1 MSRKASI
8 PGGTSAA
15 ISAARSFEIGPGPLG
30 IGETS
35 PIADAPASTAIHTSS
50 IDLMQQTFT
59 RVWAGGRMGPLDN
72 SLPPVRRICVFC
84 GASPGARPAYAQ
96 ATTDLARLLAGDGI
110 GVVYGGGGVGLM
122 GVLADAVLAEGGEII
137 GVIPRALVDREIA
150 HRDVTDMRVVGSMHE
165 RKALM
170 AELADAFIA
179 LPGGLGTLEELF
191 EVYTWAQLG
200 LHRKPCALLNVEGYY
215 DGIAGFLDDAVEE
228 RFLREEHRDMLMV
241 ERDPR
246 ALIERLREFEPDAV
260 LPKWI
265 DRGET

>member
-1 MSRKASI
+1 V
-8 PGGTSAA
+8 
-15 ISAARSFEIGPGPLG
+15 E
-30 IGETS
+30 
-35 PIADAPASTAIHTSS
+35 
-50 IDLMQQTFT
+50 
-59 RVWAGGRMGPLDN
+59 
-72 SLPPVRRICVFC
+72 RICVFC
-84 GASPGARPAYAQ
+84 GASPGARPKYAQ
-96 ATTDLARLLAGDGI
+96 ATTELARLLVADGI

-122 GVLADAVLAEGGEII
+122 GVLADAVLAEGGEVI
-137 GVIPRALVDREIA
+137 GVIPRALMDREIA

-170 AELADAFIA
+170 AELADAFVA

-215 DGIAGFLDDAVEE
+215 DGVVDFLGHAVKE
-228 RFLREEHRDMLMV
+228 RFVREEHREMLAV
-241 ERDPR
+241 ETEPGV
-246 ALIERLREFEPDAV
+246 LIERLRRFEPDAV

>member
-1 MSRKASI
+1 MR
-8 PGGTSAA
+8 
-15 ISAARSFEIGPGPLG
+15 
-30 IGETS
+30 
-35 PIADAPASTAIHTSS
+35 
-50 IDLMQQTFT
+50 
-59 RVWAGGRMGPLDN
+59 RV
-72 SLPPVRRICVFC
+72 CVFC
-84 GASPGARPAYAQ
+84 GASPGARPEYAQ
-96 ATTDLARLLAGDGI
+96 ATTEIARLLAAEGV

-150 HRDVTDMRVVGSMHE
+150 HRDVTDMRVVASMHE

-215 DGIAGFLDDAVEE
+215 DGIADFLSHAVEE
-228 RFLREEHRDMLMV
+228 RFLREEHREMLMV
-241 ERDPR
+241 ESQPG
-246 ALIERLREFEPDAV
+246 AVIERLHGFEPDSA

-265 DRGET
+265 DREET